1 MGIKPIR
8 TVLCYNARM
17 DDWFEESPAEA
28 AQSITDN
35 RKVGP
40 LPARMRP
47 RRLEEIVG
55 QDHLLAPGRLL
66 RRVIESDRFTNLIFY
81 GPPGTGKTTLAEVI
95 AHTTHRRF
103 ERTSGVMSNVAQL
116 RAICEQARQLRDR
129 MGTVL
134 FVDEIHRFNKSQQ
147 DVLLPYVEDGSVTL
161 IGATTHHPGI
171 FINTPLVSR
180 SLVFEL
186 HSLSTDDIVT
196 LLKRAVADCER
207 GLGEEHVELQEDAA
221 HFLAEICEG
230 DARRALTA
238 LEIAAR
244 STPPDERGRIVLT
257 TDVMAECVQR
267 RVIAYDKDEDQHYDT
282 ISAFIKSI
290 RGSDPDAAIYWL
302 AKMLEGGED
311 PRFIARRLIISASED
326 IGNADPRGLTVAVAA
341 MQAVEFIGMP
351 EARISLA
358 QATTYLA
365 SAPKSNAAYLA
376 VNEAMEDIRAGRV
389 QPVPEHLKNVHVRA
403 EGKAP
408 APVYRYPHDYKDTAV
423 AQAYLSIPKT
433 YYRPKSSGYEETI
446 AKRLDWLRAK
456 KQPPHPAEA
465 VRREQ

>member
-1 MGIKPIR
+1 
-8 TVLCYNARM
+8 M
-17 DDWFEESPAEA
+17 DDWFE
-28 AQSITDN
+28 QSNEPLETVVDN
-35 RKVGP
+35 SKVGP

-47 RRLEEIVG
+47 KRLEDIVG
-55 QDHLLAPGRLL
+55 QDHILAPGRLL

-95 AHTTHRRF
+95 ARTTHRRF

-116 RAICEQARQLRDR
+116 RAICEEARKLRGHI
-129 MGTVL
+129 GTVL

-186 HSLSTDDIVT
+186 HALSTSDIET
-196 LLKRAVADCER
+196 LLQRAIADKER
-207 GLGEEHVELQEDAA
+207 GLGEENVILHPEAA

-238 LEIAAR
+238 LEIAVR
-244 STPPDERGRIVLT
+244 STPPNAEGAIVIT
-257 TDVMAECVQR
+257 PEVMGECVQR

-290 RGSDPDAAIYWL
+290 RGSDPDAAVYWL

-365 SAPKSNAAYLA
+365 SAPKSNAAYMA

-389 QPVPEHLKNVHVRA
+389 QPVPEHLKNVHVKA
-403 EGKAP
+403 EGKAEAP
-408 APVYRYPHDYKDTAV
+408 AYCYPHDYKDTAV
-423 AQAYLSIPKT
+423 DQVYLTIPKT
-433 YYRPKSSGYEETI
+433 YYRPKAAGYEDTI
-446 AKRLDWLRAK
+446 AKRLDWLRAQK
-456 KQPPHPAEA
+456 KQSPRHL
-465 VRREQ
+465 

>member
-1 MGIKPIR
+1 MG
-8 TVLCYNARM
+8 AM
-17 DDWFEESPAEA
+17 DDLFEQAEA
-28 AQSITDN
+28 LEPGTTPEDPG
-35 RKVGP
+35 KLGP

-47 RRLEEIVG
+47 RSLEEIVG
-55 QDHLLAPGRLL
+55 QDHILAPGRLL

-95 AHTTHRRF
+95 ARTTHRRF

-116 RAICEQARQLRDR
+116 RSVCERAKALRGQI
-129 MGTVL
+129 GTVL

-147 DVLLPYVEDGSVTL
+147 DVLLPYVEDGTVTL
-161 IGATTHHPGI
+161 IGATTHNPGI

-186 HSLSTDDIVT
+186 HALGAEDIAR
-196 LLKRAVADCER
+196 LLDRALADRER
-207 GLGEEHVELQEDAA
+207 GLGDSGAVLTPEAKT
-221 HFLAEICEG
+221 FLSAICDG

-238 LEIAAR
+238 LEIAVR
-244 STPPDERGRIVLT
+244 STPPGEDGRRVIGA
-257 TDVMAECVQR
+257 DVMAECVQR

-290 RGSDPDAAIYWL
+290 RGSDPDAAVYWL

-311 PRFIARRLIISASED
+311 PRFIARRLVISASED
-326 IGNADPRGLTVAVAA
+326 IGNADPRGLTIAVAT
-341 MQAVEFIGMP
+341 MQAVEFVGMP

-376 VNEAMEDIRAGRV
+376 VEEAMGDVRSGRV

-408 APVYRYPHDYKDTAV
+408 PPGYKYPHDYKDTAV
-423 AQAYLSIPKT
+423 EQPYLAIPKT
-433 YYRPKSSGYEETI
+433 YYRPKAAGYEDTI
-446 AKRLDWLRAK
+446 AKRLEWLRTRK
-456 KQPPHPAEA
+456 RDNERGSP
-465 VRREQ
+465 

>member
-1 MGIKPIR
+1 M
-8 TVLCYNARM
+8 N
-17 DDWFEESPAEA
+17 DWFQADESPYLNE
-28 AQSITDN
+28 TPDN
-35 RKVGP
+35 RKLGP
-40 LPARMRP
+40 LPSRMRP
-47 RRLEEIVG
+47 RTLEEIVG
-55 QDHLLAPGRLL
+55 QDHILAPGRLL

-95 AHTTHRRF
+95 AKTTHRRF

-116 RAICEQARQLRDR
+116 RAICEDARKLRGTI
-129 MGTVL
+129 GTVL

-147 DVLLPYVEDGSVTL
+147 DVLLPYVEDGTVTL
-161 IGATTHHPGI
+161 IGATTHHPGM

-186 HSLSTDDIVT
+186 HALSSADIVT
-196 LLKRAVADCER
+196 LLQRAVADCER
-207 GLGEEHVELQEDAA
+207 GLGEDKVVLEPEAA

-244 STPPDERGRIVLT
+244 STPAADTGSIRIT
-257 TDVMAECVQR
+257 PEVMAECVQR
-267 RVIAYDKDEDQHYDT
+267 RVIAYDRDEDQHYDT

-376 VNEAMEDIRAGRV
+376 VNEAMEDIRSGRV
-389 QPVPEHLKNVHVRA
+389 QPVPEHLKNVHVKA
-403 EGKAP
+403 EGKAQAP
-408 APVYRYPHDYKDTAV
+408 AYRYPHDYKDTAV
-423 AQAYLSIPKT
+423 QQDYLTVPKT
-433 YYRPKSSGYEETI
+433 YYRPKNAGYEETI
-446 AKRLDWLRAK
+446 AKRMAWLKTQKLDQDKPIKAF
-456 KQPPHPAEA
+456 
-465 VRREQ
+465 